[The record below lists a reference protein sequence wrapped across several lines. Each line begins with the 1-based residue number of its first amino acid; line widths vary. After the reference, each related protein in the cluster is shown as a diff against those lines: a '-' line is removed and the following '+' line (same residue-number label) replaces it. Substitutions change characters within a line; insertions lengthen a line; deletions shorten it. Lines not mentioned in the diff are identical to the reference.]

1 MDADASHMHAA
12 LQLAARGLGN
22 TWPNP
27 AVGCVLVQNGT
38 VVGRG
43 WTQPGGRPHA
53 ETQALDRA
61 GALARG
67 ATAYVTLEPCSHHG
81 RTPPCCDA
89 LIRAG
94 VARVVVAL
102 RDPDAR
108 VNGRGLARLRAAG
121 ITVEEGLL
129 GMAAAAQNAG
139 FIRRITQGL
148 PLLTLKLAS
157 TLDGRI
163 ATNTGESRW
172 ITGPAARRAV
182 HALRARHD
190 AVLVG
195 SGTVLADD
203 PDLTCRITGMDPV
216 PVMRVIADARLRTPG
231 AARLVREARMQPT
244 WLLTGA
250 GHRPAALAPYITQG
264 VEVVTI
270 RRQPKTA
277 EGGGGLQPRAML
289 AALAARGVTRVL
301 AEGGAG
307 LAAALLR
314 AGLVDRLVWFH
325 APGTM
330 GAEGLP
336 GLGPLGVAALS
347 AMPRFRR
354 LDTRPVGDDVLS
366 EFVKE

>member
-1 MDADASHMHAA
+1 MDDRAHMRAA
-12 LQLAARGLGN
+12 LQIAARGLGN

-27 AVGCVLVQNGT
+27 SVGCVLVNHGA

-61 GALARG
+61 GEAARG

-102 RDPDAR
+102 RDPDSR
-108 VNGRGLARLRAAG
+108 VDGRGFARLREAG
-121 ITVEEGLL
+121 IIVEEGLM
-129 GMAAAAQNAG
+129 GAEAAALNAG
-139 FIRRITQGL
+139 FIRRVTQGL
-148 PLLTLKLAS
+148 PLVTLKLAS

-163 ATNTGESRW
+163 ATATGESRW
-172 ITGPAARRAV
+172 ITGASARRAV
-182 HALRARHD
+182 HALRAKHD
-190 AVLVG
+190 AVMVG
-195 SGTVLADD
+195 SGTVIADD
-203 PDLTCRITGMDPV
+203 PELDCRIPGMDPV
-216 PVMRVIADARLRTPG
+216 PMLRVVADARLRTPS
-231 AARLVREARMQPT
+231 AARLVTTARSQPT

-250 GHRPAALAPYITQG
+250 GHRPAALAPYIAAG

-270 RRQPKTA
+270 RRSS
-277 EGGGGLQPRAML
+277 GGGLQPRAML
-289 AALAARGVTRVL
+289 AALGARGVTRVM

-307 LAAALLR
+307 LAASLLR

-330 GAEGLP
+330 GAEGFP
-336 GLGPLGVAALS
+336 SLGPLGVALLS
-347 AMPRFRR
+347 AMPRFRL
-354 LDTRPVGDDVLS
+354 LDSRRMGDDVMS
-366 EFVKE
+366 DYGKE